1 MPLLYGE
8 GDKAFVRLQQEIM
21 KDSDDHSLFAW
32 MDPTA
37 QDTAY
42 SGLLAR
48 SPGLF
53 VSTGDFIPLINGG
66 SNAAYSMTNKGL
78 SLQLLFKENEW
89 STKLHDGKEF
99 SVVLDCCKRSLIN
112 KRAIIY
118 LKCLSAECKQYTRIK
133 SNIIELTDSA
143 LDDKY
148 LAHTVNVRQ
157 KPTVPTLQVP
167 LRLGGVRI
175 DCSLF
180 TEHTGIEIFAE
191 YPQPIHRFLTICTSE
206 LDYREG
212 AFGILGFGRKTKGL
226 EFAIVLGFINFMGPC
241 CKILR
246 DFDEG
251 SHTDKLRFAF
261 ERCEPDSLAILAP
274 DDTIRFP
281 TGEPGAI
288 TMWKEEVNGEAIVIV
303 RLHSQQSLLE

>member
-89 STKLHDGKEF
+89 STKPHDGKE
-99 SVVLDCCKRSLIN
+99 
-112 KRAIIY
+112 
-118 LKCLSAECKQYTRIK
+118 LST
-133 SNIIELTDSA
+133 
-143 LDDKY
+143 
-148 LAHTVNVRQ
+148 
-157 KPTVPTLQVP
+157 
-167 LRLGGVRI
+167 
-175 DCSLF
+175 
-180 TEHTGIEIFAE
+180 
-191 YPQPIHRFLTICTSE
+191 
-206 LDYREG
+206 
-212 AFGILGFGRKTKGL
+212 
-226 EFAIVLGFINFMGPC
+226 
-241 CKILR
+241 
-246 DFDEG
+246 
-251 SHTDKLRFAF
+251 
-261 ERCEPDSLAILAP
+261 
-274 DDTIRFP
+274 
-281 TGEPGAI
+281 
-288 TMWKEEVNGEAIVIV
+288 
-303 RLHSQQSLLE
+303 

>member
-1 MPLLYGE
+1 MEYKATRRE
-8 GDKAFVRLQQEIM
+8 G
-21 KDSDDHSLFAW
+21 
-32 MDPTA
+32 
-37 QDTAY
+37 
-42 SGLLAR
+42 
-48 SPGLF
+48 
-53 VSTGDFIPLINGG
+53 
-66 SNAAYSMTNKGL
+66 
-78 SLQLLFKENEW
+78 
-89 STKLHDGKEF
+89 
-99 SVVLDCCKRSLIN
+99 
-112 KRAIIY
+112 IIY
-118 LKCLSAECKQYTRIK
+118 LKWLSAECKQYTRIK

-191 YPQPIHRFLTICTSE
+191 YPQPIHHFLTICTSE